1 MDGFKATRRIREE
14 EEFYGV
20 HIPIIALTAHTTG
33 GEEANRM
40 IQAGM
45 DFHLTKPL
53 SEQKLLE
60 AILLRF
66 PLEENPEV
74 LSLSRMLKQSNDDSL
89 SDVSPCEQA
98 SSSSSVQASEIPEN
112 KVKELRAATR
122 WGLNDFAFLLK
133 DFRSPLDRFLL
144 SLLDEPPSHI
154 SVFRLLTRLPEE
166 VITWKFMTLRV

>member
-1 MDGFKATRRIREE
+1 MDRKTQGNHYYRLSPLHFLMPVMDGFKATRRIREE

-60 AILLRF
+60 AIRF
-66 PLEENPEV
+66 IQG
-74 LSLSRMLKQSNDDSL
+74 K
-89 SDVSPCEQA
+89 
-98 SSSSSVQASEIPEN
+98 
-112 KVKELRAATR
+112 
-122 WGLNDFAFLLK
+122 
-133 DFRSPLDRFLL
+133 
-144 SLLDEPPSHI
+144 
-154 SVFRLLTRLPEE
+154 
-166 VITWKFMTLRV
+166 